1 MLKWFSLPA
10 TRMKCKI
17 QHQPNLTLDCQCR
30 QNVDVEVDELCLLPR
45 YRYKIR
51 LQIQGVQIE
60 IRMILRGWE
69 SRQSVQGDNVHL
81 IGPDSDSSG
90 KLAYMCQL
98 VISPRGV
105 KKTRTSPVPKK
116 YRNFYN
122 IHVPCLLVGYWEGLQ
137 KYGCCV

>member
-60 IRMILRGWE
+60 IQMILSGWE

-105 KKTRTSPVPKK
+105 KKTRTSPVPQK

-122 IHVPCLLVGYWEGLQ
+122 IHVPCLLVGYREGLQ
-137 KYGCCV
+137 KYGCWV